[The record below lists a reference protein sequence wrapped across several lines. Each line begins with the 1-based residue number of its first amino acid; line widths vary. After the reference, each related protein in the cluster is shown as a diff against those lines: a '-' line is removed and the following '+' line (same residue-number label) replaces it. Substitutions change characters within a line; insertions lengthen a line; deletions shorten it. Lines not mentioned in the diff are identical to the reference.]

1 MKKTAFFLFVF
12 CNVLLLFACGCS
24 QETKISQIN
33 AIDITTDTN
42 FFINDSGEYL
52 DTMDKNTIQYK
63 LCHYV
68 HYNGRKL
75 APDYYQTNC
84 SEFMTIL
91 MRRFYNL
98 SSKDIYQININIKD
112 KSDKENFWFYINNY
126 SAKFADEMSKLNIS
140 FPNNHHNELMM
151 DNQVMRVIWLAKGAG
166 GFVEKR
172 KAGYAIDIENAK
184 AGDLVQIWYPGL
196 YGHCGIVKYID
207 KKHKKIVM
215 YSSFPSTGGFGVQWF
230 DYHRDMITLVTRIEA
245 VEKLP

>member
-1 MKKTAFFLFVF
+1 M
-12 CNVLLLFACGCS
+12 
-24 QETKISQIN
+24 
-33 AIDITTDTN
+33 DMTTDTN
-42 FFINDSGEYL
+42 FFINDSSEYL

-63 LCHYV
+63 MCHYV

-91 MRRFYNL
+91 MKTFYNL
-98 SSKDIYQININIKD
+98 SNDDVRQININIKN
-112 KSDKENFWFYINNY
+112 KFDKENFWFYINNY
-126 SAKFADEMSKLNIS
+126 SAKFADEVSGLNIS
-140 FPNNHHNELMM
+140 FPNNHRNELMM
-151 DNQVMRVIWLAKGAG
+151 DNQVEHVLLIAKGAG
-166 GFVEKR
+166 GVVEKR
-172 KAGYAIDIENAK
+172 KTGYAINIENAK

-230 DYHRDMITLVTRIEA
+230 DYHRDMITLVTRIEN